1 MIDQLLRTSPNSL
14 NRLHSLF
21 LISGV
26 YDLKDLRETSINCN
40 NLLSLS
46 DANVTSLSPAM
57 FNYSGWP
64 NNLNVQIFVGQ
75 NDSPTFITQSKNL
88 HNLLRD
94 TSKLCSTFT
103 IVPDCDHFDL
113 VELLSNP
120 TYQITKSI
128 LTMAQ

>member
-1 MIDQLLRTSPNSL
+1 MIDQLLRNLSNSL
-14 NRLHSLF
+14 NRLHSIF

-26 YDLKDLRETSINCN
+26 YALNDLRETSINCN

-46 DANVTSLSPAM
+46 DANVSSLSPAM
-57 FNYSGWP
+57 FDYSGWP
-64 NNLNVQIFVGQ
+64 CNLNVHIFVGQ
-75 NDSPTFITQSKNL
+75 NDSPTFINQSKNL

-94 TSKLCSTFT
+94 TSKLYSTYT

-113 VELLSNP
+113 VELLSDP

-128 LTMAQ
+128 LSIVQ